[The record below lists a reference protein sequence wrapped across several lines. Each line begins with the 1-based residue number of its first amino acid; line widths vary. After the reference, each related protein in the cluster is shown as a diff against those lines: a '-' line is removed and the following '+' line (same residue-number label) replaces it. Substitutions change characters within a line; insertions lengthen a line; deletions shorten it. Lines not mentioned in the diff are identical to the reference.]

1 MIFKPFNADDVWGQ
15 SLNGAVVRYLYD
27 YKSDYHEEKAKFRV
41 NIADMTSESVHAI
54 TRTCL
59 ILLVILS
66 GFVCR
71 RKIFDRQGYAFAMEV
86 SLVIV
91 TMLMVSPLSRVAH
104 FVAMIFPLTALVH
117 YYTNRT
123 FKNLPVIEKWIPLLL
138 LLTFMLMTG
147 SSPGFAGRKLADY
160 LYAYS
165 TIFWASFLMWIT
177 FVVIL
182 WKQPK
187 DSY

>member
-1 MIFKPFNADDVWGQ
+1 
-15 SLNGAVVRYLYD
+15 
-27 YKSDYHEEKAKFRV
+27 V
-41 NIADMTSESVHAI
+41 NIADMASESVHAI
-54 TRTCL
+54 TRTCS
-59 ILLVILS
+59 ILLVILA
-66 GFVCR
+66 GFICR
-71 RKIFDRQGYAFAMEV
+71 RKISDRQGYAFAMEV

-117 YYTNRT
+117 YYKNRT

-147 SSPGFAGRKLADY
+147 SSPGFAGRQLADY